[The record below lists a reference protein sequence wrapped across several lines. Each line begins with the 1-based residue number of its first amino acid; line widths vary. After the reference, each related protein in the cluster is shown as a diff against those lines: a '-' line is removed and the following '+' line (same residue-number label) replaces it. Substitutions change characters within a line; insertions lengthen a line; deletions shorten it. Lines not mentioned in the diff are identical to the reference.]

1 MKRLDLRLVELGLAP
16 TRSKAQKLIEAGE
29 VEIESAGGWKTAN
42 QSSLDTTSFTTQQI
56 RVSDSAQTLRYVSR
70 GGLKLEKALDHLQLV
85 VDRSTT
91 VLDVGLSTGGFSD
104 CLLQRGAGA
113 VIGID
118 VGHGQLAASLA
129 SDPRLK
135 SYEGLHIKE
144 LESDTD
150 LVEQIRRTVTLCVV
164 DVSFISLTQI
174 FPVLARVLPAR
185 TRLLAL
191 VKPQFEVGLRKLDA
205 ELFPEVQAQILL
217 EAKKCGF
224 SIQEYFASGLKGQ
237 DGNQEF
243 FVYGTR
249 D

>member
-29 VEIESAGGWKTAN
+29 VEIESTLGWKTAN
-42 QSSLDTTSFTTQQI
+42 QSSLDTASLTEHQI
-56 RVSDSAQTLRYVSR
+56 RVSDSAETLRYVSR
-70 GGLKLEKALDHLQLV
+70 GGLKLEKALDHLRLT
-85 VDRSTT
+85 VDQATT
-91 VLDVGLSTGGFSD
+91 LLDVGLSTGGFTD

-118 VGHGQLAASLA
+118 VGHGQLAASLLNE
-129 SDPRLK
+129 PRLK

-144 LESDTD
+144 LENDTE
-150 LVEQIRRTVTLCVV
+150 LVERIRRSVGLCVV

-174 FPVLARVLPAR
+174 LPVLARVLSAR

-205 ELFPEVQAQILL
+205 GLFPEVQAQILL

-224 SIQEYFASGLKGQ
+224 SIHEYFASGLKGQ